1 MENSKACESKRNVN
15 VLELGECLMELNFIN
30 DNLHCVRWGLAGGEC
45 SDPKIIDNALYIV
58 NLKLEEIIKRMEAAF

>member
-1 MENSKACESKRNVN
+1 MGNNEVCKNKKEAN

-45 SDPKIIDNALYIV
+45 SDPNIIDNALYIV